1 MCRMGLVSQLS
12 SRPNVLSV
20 NTVVVRAITSM
31 RNVVVIF
38 ASVGTYHCQGHEMYS
53 VIPLLRRDPN
63 PLDDDDELYVVV
75 RHFYYYRL
83 YGYKIS
89 TSIVV
94 VVPWIWNDAI

>member
-12 SRPNVLSV
+12 SRHNVLSV

-53 VIPLLRRDPN
+53 VIPLLHRHPN
-63 PLDDDDELYVVV
+63 PLDDDESCVVI
-75 RHFYYYRL
+75 RHLYYYRS

-89 TSIVV
+89 ASIVV